1 VRADAGPV
9 AEGPANCRVARLLRR
24 VLFLPSLQVDH
35 GTIATAVSG
44 EFAFDQDR
52 GCELKEETA
61 ALSPVAIRVKVSS
74 LKRLTSIL
82 KSPRLWGLTA
92 TGIVLY
98 FLVFVLFGKTD
109 MSWIM
114 PDTNQLARTMIDV
127 WPRMPFFAVQ
137 KEASSD
143 GDGTVVYYTV
153 PTRQLSAKEIALMG
167 MTNAAVHPAVPK

>member
-1 VRADAGPV
+1 M
-9 AEGPANCRVARLLRR
+9 
-24 VLFLPSLQVDH
+24 
-35 GTIATAVSG
+35 
-44 EFAFDQDR
+44 
-52 GCELKEETA
+52 
-61 ALSPVAIRVKVSS
+61 SPVAIRVKVSS
-74 LKRLTSIL
+74 LKRLSSIL
-82 KSPRLWGLTA
+82 KSPRLWGLTG

-143 GDGTVVYYTV
+143 GNGTIVYYTV

-167 MTNAAVHPAVPK
+167 MTNAAVHPATPK